1 MMSLKQFV
9 KFSIAGLKHG
19 ESVRIYYHSILS
31 DYFNNRNWFDDKVI
45 VYNKDKAL
53 VLFNWLKDQKE
64 NKMEENRPDK
74 LTRYT
79 FNLIT
84 DLCAYLSEFTDMHD
98 YADTMYSIGNL
109 CHSFVHTQYAWK
121 ASYKTKNR
129 KRLLDLCKALEIKA
143 VDKRAF
149 YKHK

>member
-1 MMSLKQFV
+1 MMSLKQFI

-45 VYNKDKAL
+45 VYNKNKAD

-64 NKMEENRPDK
+64 NKMEENRPD
-74 LTRYT
+74 

-84 DLCAYLSEFTDMHD
+84 DLCAYLSEFTDMHN

-109 CHSFVHTQYAWK
+109 SHSFVHTQYAWK

-129 KRLLDLCKALEIKA
+129 QRLLDLCKALEIKT
-143 VDKRAF
+143 VDKKAF
-149 YKHK
+149 YK

>member
-1 MMSLKQFV
+1 MHELIILDHQKPY
-9 KFSIAGLKHG
+9 GT
-19 ESVRIYYHSILS
+19 SVLLNQQQIFFIWYLQK
-31 DYFNNRNWFDDKVI
+31 N
-45 VYNKDKAL
+45 KAL

-129 KRLLDLCKALEIKA
+129 QRLLDLCKALEIKA